1 MKIGDL
7 KYTAAYINPLLLILA
22 LMSKNGFLLWL
33 PVIFSFLIIP
43 ILELVLTPQTNNL
56 SIQEMEEKKLHPIFD
71 WMLYLNLVV
80 VYLAL
85 LLSARY
91 LTVNELNPISYLGLL
106 FSLSLVLASNGINVA
121 HELGH
126 RNNLFEYSLAK
137 FLLMP
142 SLYTHFSIEHNRG
155 HHLNVATP
163 LDPSTARYNEVLY
176 KFWFRSIVKGYQHA
190 WKLENHRLKSKVG
203 MGRYFGNEMILNL
216 IISIL
221 YILFIYN
228 VFGLTILLF
237 FLLAAV
243 ISVFMLETINY
254 IEHYGLKR
262 QKNQSGRYERVNYMH
277 SWDANYP
284 LGRIVLYELTRHAD
298 HHAST
303 FKKYQT
309 LNSQDGLNSLPYGYP
324 TSMILA
330 LWPPVW
336 FKIMNKRISENRDYG
351 Y

>member
-1 MKIGDL
+1 
-7 KYTAAYINPLLLILA
+7 
-22 LMSKNGFLLWL
+22 
-33 PVIFSFLIIP
+33 
-43 ILELVLTPQTNNL
+43 
-56 SIQEMEEKKLHPIFD
+56 
-71 WMLYLNLVV
+71 
-80 VYLAL
+80 
-85 LLSARY
+85 
-91 LTVNELNPISYLGLL
+91 
-106 FSLSLVLASNGINVA
+106 
-121 HELGH
+121 
-126 RNNLFEYSLAK
+126 
-137 FLLMP
+137 
-142 SLYTHFSIEHNRG
+142 
-155 HHLNVATP
+155 
-163 LDPSTARYNEVLY
+163 
-176 KFWFRSIVKGYQHA
+176 
-190 WKLENHRLKSKVG
+190 
-203 MGRYFGNEMILNL
+203 
-216 IISIL
+216 
-221 YILFIYN
+221 
-228 VFGLTILLF
+228 
-237 FLLAAV
+237 
-243 ISVFMLETINY
+243 MLETINY